1 MPIRF
6 LVLAFLIISI
16 VSDSSLSPDPDL
28 LPIATREKIRAE
40 TVLSSYFYRMGPFL
54 SLPSI
59 GESRPAVLQRVSRAL
74 YHGRE
79 TPLRPPFGAAAGKS
93 VFANGLHRGW
103 LLCGIKAQDQGE
115 QRPPA
120 HLHRLRLVTGSG
132 GVSVLNN
139 KVYLKEYDFEPHLF
153 RLSV

>member
-54 SLPSI
+54 SLPWI

-74 YHGRE
+74 YRDEKHRSD
-79 TPLRPPFGAAAGKS
+79 LRSGPQQAKAC
-93 VFANGLHRGW
+93 FANGLHRGW